1 MVTNTEVYNERV
13 RNVLKE
19 HNINGSAKKNLLQ
32 ANRPQ
37 RFSFDL
43 ANKNKSFDFWKTV
56 VFSEESK

>member
-1 MVTNTEVYNERV
+1 M
-13 RNVLKE
+13 KE
-19 HNINGSAKKNLLQ
+19 QNIDGSAKKDLWQ
-32 ANRPQ
+32 AKRPQ